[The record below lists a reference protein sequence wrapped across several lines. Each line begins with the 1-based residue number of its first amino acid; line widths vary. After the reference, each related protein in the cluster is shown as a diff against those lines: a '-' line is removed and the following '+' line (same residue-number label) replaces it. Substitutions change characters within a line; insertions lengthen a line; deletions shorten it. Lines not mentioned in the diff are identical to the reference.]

1 MPNKKTRIFRQRW
14 KQLLIFLSVM
24 GPGIITSNVDNDAGG
39 ITTYS
44 LAGAQFGYAFL
55 WTLIPITVALIVI
68 QDMSARMGIMT
79 GKGLSD
85 LIRERFGV
93 KVTFYVLLAL
103 FLANLGNIIA
113 NFAGI
118 ASALEILNI
127 KRQIVVPLAAIL
139 IWLLAVKGNY
149 RSVEKVFLGASAF
162 YITYIITGFMVEPE
176 WGKVEG
182 GFLNPKVS
190 FDPASF
196 SMLLGLIGTTIAPWM
211 QFYLQSSIVEKNIK
225 IKNYKYSRLD
235 VIMGGIVVNVVAFFI
250 IMVCASTLFKNG
262 IRIETA
268 KDAALALQP
277 LAGKYCTLL
286 FSFGLLNASLF
297 AASIIPLSTAY
308 TICEGMGWEEGV
320 NKKFSEAPQF
330 FGLYTLLIA
339 VGAIAILSPR
349 IPLIPI
355 MYISQVINGILLPL
369 ILIFMLMIINNPKIM
384 GRHTNTKF
392 YNFVTILLI
401 IIIVV
406 STIALFYF
414 GLIS

>member
-1 MPNKKTRIFRQRW
+1 
-14 KQLLIFLSVM
+14 M

-55 WTLIPITVALIVI
+55 WTLIPITLALIVV
-68 QDMSARMGIMT
+68 QDMSARMGVVT

-93 KVTFYVLLAL
+93 KTTFYVLLAL

-127 KRQIVVPLAAIL
+127 KRQIVVPLAAIF

-149 RSVEKVFLGASAF
+149 RSIEKVFLGASAF

-176 WGKVEG
+176 WGQVEG

-190 FDPASF
+190 FDPASL

-225 IKNYKYSRLD
+225 IRDYKHSRLD
-235 VIMGGIVVNVVAFFI
+235 VILGSIIVSVVVFFI
-250 IMVCASTLFKNG
+250 IMVCAATLFKNG

-268 KDAALALQP
+268 KDAALALEP
-277 LAGKYCTLL
+277 LVGQYSALL

-369 ILIFMLMIINNPKIM
+369 ILIFMLMLINNPKIM
-384 GRHTNTKF
+384 GKYTNSKF
-392 YNFVTILLI
+392 YNYVTILLI
-401 IIIVV
+401 IIIVI

-414 GLIS
+414 GLKA

>member
-1 MPNKKTRIFRQRW
+1 MPIKRPKTLKQRW
-14 KQLLIFLSVM
+14 KKILIFLSIM

-55 WTLIPITVALIVI
+55 WTLIPITLALIVV
-68 QDMSARMGIMT
+68 QDMSARMGVVT

-93 KVTFYVLLAL
+93 KTTFYVLLAL

-127 KRQIVVPLAAIL
+127 KRQIVVPLAAIF

-149 RSVEKVFLGASAF
+149 RSIEKVFLGASAF

-176 WGKVEG
+176 WGQVEG

-190 FDPASF
+190 FDPASL

-225 IKNYKYSRLD
+225 IRDYKHSRLD
-235 VIMGGIVVNVVAFFI
+235 VILGSIIVSVVVFFI
-250 IMVCASTLFKNG
+250 IMVCAATLFKNG

-268 KDAALALQP
+268 KDAALALEP
-277 LAGKYCTLL
+277 LVGQYSALL

-369 ILIFMLMIINNPKIM
+369 ILIFMLMLINNPKIM
-384 GRHTNTKF
+384 GKYTNSKF
-392 YNFVTILLI
+392 YNYVTILLI
-401 IIIVV
+401 IIIVI

-414 GLIS
+414 GLKA